1 MFDSRERPMNVQ
13 VLSFLEEQT
22 NEDRSKGKQ
31 RIPQNKSPRQISEQ
45 KLDQFASKVE
55 ID

>member
-13 VLSFLEEQT
+13 VLSFLEEQK

-31 RIPQNKSPRQISEQ
+31 RIPRNKSPRQISEQ
-45 KLDQFASKVE
+45 KLNQFASEVE